1 MGPKVWTNR
10 GGLQT
15 VRCCAMPPP
24 SSIRARFDIRWYA
37 TVSMTGRSSAPIPR
51 GEHARERVLRAALGV
66 LADRGMPG
74 FTMEAVAQRAGASKA
89 TVYRHWTSRATL
101 LVDALE
107 LATQPLAV
115 PVTGELRT
123 DLIELITGLMAL
135 VGGRPV
141 ARLMAA
147 FIDAAERDPTLWSLQ
162 VQITERRREPVLRVL
177 TAARERGEIPA
188 GADLELAV
196 DMLAGPA
203 FYRRFVAHRPFPD
216 GYAAAVVDHVVA
228 ALRSD
233 P

>member
-1 MGPKVWTNR
+1 
-10 GGLQT
+10 
-15 VRCCAMPPP
+15 
-24 SSIRARFDIRWYA
+24 
-37 TVSMTGRSSAPIPR
+37 
-51 GEHARERVLRAALGV
+51 VLRAALGV